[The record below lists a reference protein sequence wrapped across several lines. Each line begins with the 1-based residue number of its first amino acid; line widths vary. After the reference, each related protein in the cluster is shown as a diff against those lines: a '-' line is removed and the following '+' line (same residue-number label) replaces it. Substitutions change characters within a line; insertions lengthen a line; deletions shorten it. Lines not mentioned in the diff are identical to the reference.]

1 MRRAGGGLW
10 LRAVCVVPKRPGFSE
25 GSTERCAEKK
35 AKRGLCAQPEGLRS
49 LLEGLAVLRVTM
61 ESGAGGCKLAMSG
74 RTLRTE
80 G

>member
-1 MRRAGGGLW
+1 M
-10 LRAVCVVPKRPGFSE
+10 VPKRPGFSE

-35 AKRGLCAQPEGLRS
+35 AKRGLCAQAERLRS
-49 LLEGLAVLRVTM
+49 LPEGLAVLRVAM
-61 ESGAGGCKLAMSG
+61 ESGARGCKVAMSG